1 MAKALTCGGL
11 ALPALLALVLGPGP
25 FAVVL
30 TLIAVVALVDLT
42 GVLSRAAA
50 RPILPAALVPAV
62 GLPVTVG
69 VRPDLGWDVVP
80 LFVAA
85 GFLVTFLFAL
95 LFGRRRG
102 IVQGAGTTVLAGL
115 IVGLGAASLVLLRG
129 LPGGF
134 RWVLA
139 FGLIAAAAD
148 LGGPVVSAL
157 RARRGSDHPGEGGL
171 AAGVLAAVVTAA
183 VLLLA
188 LRPTLSP
195 PVAGLLTLIALTATL
210 GAADLHRGLVAEADI
225 EAPLDRSRLGDG
237 VVFGLLD
244 GLLIGAPIAY
254 ILARSAV
261 L

>member
-1 MAKALTCGGL
+1 MAKALTSGGL
-11 ALPALLALVLGPGP
+11 ALPALLALVIGPGP

-30 TLIAVVALVDLT
+30 TLIAVVALIDLA

-50 RPILPAALVPAV
+50 RPILPAALIPAV

-69 VRPDLGWDVVP
+69 FRPDLGWDLVP

-115 IVGLGAASLVLLRG
+115 VVGLGAASLVLLRG

-139 FGLIAAAAD
+139 FALIAVAAD
-148 LGGPVVSAL
+148 VGGPLVAVV
-157 RARRGSDHPGEGGL
+157 RARGGEPVRDLGL
-171 AAGVLAAVVTAA
+171 AAPVLIALLTGAAATA
-183 VLLLA
+183 LM
-188 LRPTLSP
+188 RPTLSP
-195 PVAGLLTLIALTATL
+195 GVAALLILIALTAAL
-210 GAADLHRGLVAEADI
+210 GGADLHRSLVAEADL
-225 EAPLDRSRLGDG
+225 EAPMDAPRLGDG
-237 VVFGLLD
+237 VVYGLLD
-244 GLLIGAPIAY
+244 GVLIGAPIAY

>member
-1 MAKALTCGGL
+1 MAKALTGGGL

-30 TLIAVVALVDLT
+30 TLVAVVALVDLT

-50 RPILPAALVPAV
+50 RPILPAALIPAV

-69 VRPDLGWDVVP
+69 VRPDLGWDLVP

-85 GFLVTFLFAL
+85 GFVVTFLFAL

-148 LGGPVVSAL
+148 LGGPVVAAVQ
-157 RARRGSDHPGEGGL
+157 ARRGGGHPAEGGL
-171 AAGVLAAVVTAA
+171 AAGVVAAVLTAA
-183 VLLLA
+183 VLLVA
-188 LRPTLSP
+188 LRPTLSL
-195 PVAGLLTLIALTATL
+195 PVTALLALIALTATL
-210 GAADLHRGLVAEADI
+210 GAADLHRGLVAEADL
-225 EAPLDRSRLGDG
+225 EAPLDRPRLGDG

-244 GLLIGAPIAY
+244 GVLIGAPIAY

>member
-11 ALPALLALVLGPGP
+11 ALPALVALVLGPGP

-30 TLIAVVALVDLT
+30 TLVAVVALIDLT

-50 RPILPAALVPAV
+50 RPILPAALIPAV

-69 VRPDLGWDVVP
+69 FRPDLGWDLVP
-80 LFVAA
+80 PFVAG
-85 GFLVTFLFAL
+85 GFLITFLFAL

-148 LGGPVVSAL
+148 LGGPLSSAL
-157 RARRGSDHPGEGGL
+157 RARRGADAQPGGGL
-171 AAGVLAAVVTAA
+171 AAPVVGAVVVAA
-183 VLLLA
+183 ALLLA
-188 LRPTLSP
+188 LRPTLSL
-195 PVAGLLTLIALTATL
+195 PVTALLTLIALTAAL
-210 GAADLHRGLVAEADI
+210 GGADLHRGLVAEADL
-225 EAPLDRSRLGDG
+225 EAPLDRPRLGDG

-244 GLLIGAPIAY
+244 GVLIGAPIAY